1 VDPGSSTRSGAAA
14 RPARAPTKGA
24 RPIPGRACQPA
35 GPALEGRDDLD
46 VSEPAQECTVCQ
58 QIRPRGSYDKEQG
71 VFVCAG
77 CQRDA
82 KQFLEIQ
89 DDLYGD
95 GVGRGSA
102 GDGD

>member
-1 VDPGSSTRSGAAA
+1 VLVPGARTLAGYPGAPHARSHSGFPGAHA
-14 RPARAPTKGA
+14 ARAPE
-24 RPIPGRACQPA
+24 R
-35 GPALEGRDDLD
+35 LDDLD
-46 VSEPAQECTVCQ
+46 VSEPAQECIVCQ
-58 QIRPRGSYDKEQG
+58 QIRPRGAYDHEQD

-89 DDLYGD
+89 DDPYGD
-95 GVGRGSA
+95 GVGRGRA

>member
-1 VDPGSSTRSGAAA
+1 LFRARGLLPDIRALRTPDITRGSRGPRGAGH
-14 RPARAPTKGA
+14 R
-24 RPIPGRACQPA
+24 
-35 GPALEGRDDLD
+35 GRDDLD

-58 QIRPRGSYDKEQG
+58 QIRPRGSYDHEQD